1 MTKAK
6 LRLTATTIMA
16 ATAMVLVPTAASA
29 SSTEPS
35 MMMTKMRGHATMGDA
50 LRAHPELATM
60 PLGDMQMSGTGMRGP
75 GGGSPMMAKMRGH
88 ATMGDALRAHPEL
101 ATMTCGNM

>member
-29 SSTEPS
+29 SPTEPS
-35 MMMTKMRGHATMGDA
+35 MMMAKMHGHATMGDA
-50 LRAHPELATM
+50 LRAHPELANM
-60 PLGDMQMSGTGMRGP
+60 PLADMQMSGTG
-75 GGGSPMMAKMRGH
+75 
-88 ATMGDALRAHPEL
+88 
-101 ATMTCGNM
+101 